1 MQNTDVKTKSKA
13 KSKAKRILISFL
25 CVLLVVTSAFISF
38 GGSLGIPNWNDVFT
52 YFGVYADLGDDFSAS
67 FVDVATADACCIRC
81 HDKNILIDSG
91 TSISYD
97 KLSAY
102 LKRNNFKSFDAVIIS
117 HLDSDHFGGLIKLLY
132 DFEVKEIYMPKV
144 ADELIPETEEYG
156 MFLNSVKENKVEVK
170 YPTIQSEVTIGD
182 MSLNFISP
190 VRQYDNRND
199 NSLVVKITYKET
211 SFLFTGD
218 ISEKV
223 EEDLVNSNIEL
234 KADVLK
240 VAHHGSK
247 TSSSEDFLKAVSP
260 QISVVSVGT
269 SDDTLPDYETM
280 VRINHYSDSLYR
292 TDKDKTIIIT
302 SNGNKLKIQTNA

>member
-1 MQNTDVKTKSKA
+1 MLENGTKAPDFTLKDKDGKILQTKS
-13 KSKAKRILISFL
+13 
-25 CVLLVVTSAFISF
+25 
-38 GGSLGIPNWNDVFT
+38 N
-52 YFGVYADLGDDFSAS
+52 
-67 FVDVATADACCIRC
+67 
-81 HDKNILIDSG
+81 KN
-91 TSISYD
+91 
-97 KLSAY
+97 
-102 LKRNNFKSFDAVIIS
+102 R
-117 HLDSDHFGGLIKLLY
+117 
-132 DFEVKEIYMPKV
+132 
-144 ADELIPETEEYG
+144 
-156 MFLNSVKENKVEVK
+156 KVEFDE
-170 YPTIQSEVTIGD
+170 IQ
-182 MSLNFISP
+182 FIKPGS
-190 VRQYDNRND
+190 Y
-199 NSLVVKITYKET
+199 TFY
-211 SFLFTGD
+211 